1 MTTLGSGAAG
11 CVGLMG
17 AGLGGGYGR
26 YEGFYGL
33 VLDNIIDMDVV
44 LANGT
49 SVFVSNTSN
58 PDLYWAMRGAGHNF
72 GIVTKLTYRIHDAIS
87 PTWYLSSMVFT
98 GDKVEPVFNQLNKLI
113 ANGTMPA
120 NVINYAL
127 FVVDANVSTTD
138 VRYPYSPRRKV
149 FG

>member
-1 MTTLGSGAAG
+1 
-11 CVGLMG
+11 MG

-33 VLDNIIDMDVV
+33 VLDNIVDMNVV

-49 SVFVSNTSN
+49 RTFVSATSN

-72 GIVTKLTYRIHDAIS
+72 GIVTKLTYKIHDEIS
-87 PTWYLSSMVFT
+87 PTWYTTTMIFKQ
-98 GDKVEPVFNQLNKLI
+98 DKLEQVFNQLNKLI

-120 NVINYAL
+120 RVINYAL
-127 FVVDANVSTTD
+127 FVLDPSISTTE
-138 VRYPYSPRRKV
+138 VRCPPPSPLPGISTDINHRSLS
-149 FG
+149 

>member
-1 MTTLGSGAAG
+1 
-11 CVGLMG
+11 MG

-49 SVFVSNTSN
+49 SVFVSSTSN

-72 GIVTKLTYRIHDAIS
+72 GIVTKLNYRIHDAIS
-87 PTWYLSSMVFT
+87 PTWYLSAMIFT
-98 GDKVEPVFNQLNKLI
+98 GDKVEPVFNQLNQLI

-120 NVINYAL
+120 HVINYAL
-127 FVVDANVSTTD
+127 FAMDPNISTTD
-138 VRYPYSPRRKV
+138 VRCPHSLHGK
-149 FG
+149 FSG

>member
-1 MTTLGSGAAG
+1 MLGSGAAG

-26 YEGFYGL
+26 YEGYTGL

-49 SVFVSNTSN
+49 SVFVSGTSN

-72 GIVTKLTYRIHDAIS
+72 GIVTKLTYKLHDALS
-87 PTWYLSSMVFT
+87 PTWYLSNMIFT
-98 GDKVEPVFNQLNKLI
+98 RDKLEPVFEQLNKLI
-113 ANGTMPA
+113 ANGTMPVR
-120 NVINYAL
+120 VINYAL
-127 FVVDANVSTTD
+127 FVMDPNISTTD
-138 VRYPYSPRRKV
+138 VRTHHLLLKILC
-149 FG
+149 